1 MEMKKVGFSVLVQ
14 QIEAFSKLV
23 PIAVIFLDKIG
34 NVVCSYNVDNV
45 EAMTESALK
54 KGTKLSE
61 SGDTYIMYWE
71 IAGPEKITASKEA
84 VDAFM
89 NALTDGYK
97 KLCQALEA
105 GSIGGDNSSFAHR
118 MIMTDTG
125 EDELTGVY
133 TNDYFMNR
141 MRVID
146 RSAVIPV
153 ALICIN
159 INDWKYAND
168 NYGDEESDRLIKIVA
183 DILKEKAKPEYVIGR
198 TDGDVF
204 HVIIPMAEKE
214 EAQTFCANV
223 KDACLFYDDEILS
236 PSVAAGIVMKTNV
249 EEHLM
254 DFMSEVEYEMFADK
268 CEMKQEPGYRERLT
282 RNA

>member
-23 PIAVIFLDKIG
+23 PVAVIFLDKIG
-34 NVVCSYNVDNV
+34 NVVCSCNVDNV

-54 KGTKLSE
+54 KGMKLSE

-97 KLCQALEA
+97 KLCQALDA
-105 GSIGGDNSSFAHR
+105 GSKGGDNSSFAHR

-254 DFMSEVEYEMFADK
+254 DIMSEVEYEMFADK

>member
-23 PIAVIFLDKIG
+23 PVAVIFLDKIG
-34 NVVCSYNVDNV
+34 NVVCSCNVDNV

>member
-1 MEMKKVGFSVLVQ
+1 MGKIMKVELTVLIQ
-14 QIEAFSKLV
+14 QLDALGRLLEVRVILLDKMGEVIYSCNVEDVLSFTG
-23 PIAVIFLDKIG
+23 IALKNGMKIG
-34 NVVCSYNVDNV
+34 NKS
-45 EAMTESALK
+45 
-54 KGTKLSE
+54 
-61 SGDTYIMYWE
+61 DTYIMYWE
-71 IAGPEKITASKEA
+71 SDIDKSDVLNEL
-84 VDAFM
+84 M
-89 NALTDGYK
+89 NALIEGYN
-97 KLCQALEA
+97 KLPGAGALDSKDDA
-105 GSIGGDNSSFAHR
+105 ASFAHR

-168 NYGDEESDRLIKIVA
+168 NYGDDESDRLIKIVA

-214 EAQTFCANV
+214 EAQTYCANV
-223 KDACLFYDDEILS
+223 KDACLFYDDEILT

-282 RNA
+282 RNE

>member
-23 PIAVIFLDKIG
+23 PVAVIFLDKIG

>member
-1 MEMKKVGFSVLVQ
+1 MGKIMKVELTVLIQ
-14 QIEAFSKLV
+14 QLDALGRLLEVRVILLDKKGEVIYSCNVEDVLSFTG
-23 PIAVIFLDKIG
+23 IALKNGMKIG
-34 NVVCSYNVDNV
+34 NKS
-45 EAMTESALK
+45 
-54 KGTKLSE
+54 
-61 SGDTYIMYWE
+61 DTYIMYWE
-71 IAGPEKITASKEA
+71 SDIDKSDVLNEL
-84 VDAFM
+84 M
-89 NALTDGYK
+89 NALIEGYN
-97 KLCQALEA
+97 KLPGAGAL
-105 GSIGGDNSSFAHR
+105 NSKDDAASFAHR

-168 NYGDEESDRLIKIVA
+168 NYGDDESDRLIKIVA

-204 HVIIPMAEKE
+204 HVIIPMAERE
-214 EAQTFCANV
+214 EAQTYCANV
-223 KDACLFYDDEILS
+223 KDVCQCYDDEILS

-282 RNA
+282 RNE

>member
-1 MEMKKVGFSVLVQ
+1 MAMKKVGFSVLVQ
-14 QIEAFSKLV
+14 QIEAFSKIV
-23 PIAVIFLDKIG
+23 PVAVIFLDKIG
-34 NVVCSYNVDNV
+34 NVVFSCNVENI

-54 KGTKLSE
+54 KGMKLSE

-71 IAGPEKITASKEA
+71 IAGSEAITASKEA

-89 NALTDGYK
+89 NALTNGYK

-105 GSIGGDNSSFAHR
+105 GHTCNDNSSFAHR

-268 CEMKQEPGYRERLT
+268 CEMKQEAGYRERLT